1 MLKTMKAALVIEFGE
16 PMTIGELTVPEPVDG
31 EVLISGSRPAASATP
46 MSTPLASTSQ
56 VGPRRPS
63 RPGTQASGAWWR

>member
-31 EVLISGSRPAASATP
+31 EVLISGSRPAASAKL
-46 MSTPLASTSQ
+46 MSTSLRAPAN
-56 VGPRRPS
+56 
-63 RPGTQASGAWWR
+63 